1 MFILLSSL
9 VVSIVNVVISFE
21 LISKD
26 MCTINY
32 GVAFGI
38 GIEYIIFLSLLLL
51 LSLVVIGVITKGVI
65 KYMFFSLF
73 LLGLSNFVIRILY
86 GSICD
91 YINIFNLVINISDLF
106 IVLISIYAGVYI
118 FFFERK
124 K

>member
-9 VVSIVNVVISFE
+9 IVSIINVVISSQLFF
-21 LISKD
+21 KD
-26 MCTINY
+26 MCIRNN

-38 GIEYIIFLSLLLL
+38 GIQYITFFSLLLL
-51 LSLVVIGVITKGVI
+51 LSLVVIGVITRGII
-65 KYMFFSLF
+65 KYIFFSLF